1 MKGKELIIELAKLF
15 DSDWTPCNQGN
26 SSIWLEKKLDDKIL
40 SINFTTTRTYE
51 GFKFVGV
58 MSGSVRFLEVED
70 ILSDLYKQ
78 HDLGYELKTIHTSS
92 KRQDYISDY
101 EIVNVSDLDKIKDW
115 ITESYTND
123 IVSFFDSYNTL
134 KKVNEQI
141 DSLKKEDLSSFV
153 FAPPVINI
161 FTIKGLLRTKDF
173 GTYSSWALDVYEQ
186 MSVGKED
193 KFEGKSLRVLKELK
207 KLLTEE

>member
-15 DSDWTPCNQGN
+15 DSDWIPCNQGN
-26 SSIWLEKKLDDKIL
+26 SSIWLEKKLDDKTL

-58 MSGSVRFLEVED
+58 MSAYVRFKKVEEV
-70 ILSDLYKQ
+70 LSDLYKQ
-78 HDLGYELKTIHTSS
+78 HDLGYELKTIFTRS
-92 KRQDYISDY
+92 KRQENISEY
-101 EIVNVSDLDKIKDW
+101 EIKNVSDIDKIKDW
-115 ITESYTND
+115 ITDSYIND
-123 IVSFFDSYNTL
+123 IVPFFDSNNTL
-134 KKVNEQI
+134 EKVNEQI
-141 DSLKKEDLSSFV
+141 DSLKKENLSSFV

-161 FTIKGLLRTKDF
+161 FAIKGLLRTKDF

-193 KFEGKSLRVLKELK
+193 EFEGKSLRVLKELK
-207 KLLTEE
+207 NILTEE